1 MKDLRYMHLRHSCI
15 EYELYM
21 QMSFLG
27 KISCALLLEGTL
39 YQSKMGKYVDG
50 EATGELHGPSI
61 ATSWRS
67 GLMLK
72 INSPGWDVCISDLPS
87 YHFHPQKSRLNC

>member
-21 QMSFLG
+21 QMSFPG
-27 KISCALLLEGTL
+27 KISCAQLLEATL
-39 YQSKMGKYVDG
+39 YQSKMGKYMYVDG
-50 EATGELHGPSI
+50 KATGEL
-61 ATSWRS
+61 SWRS

-72 INSPGWDVCISDLPS
+72 INSPG
-87 YHFHPQKSRLNC
+87 